1 MSRFVYTGQGAHG
14 QSAGASATPPPAV
27 SDDPQPA
34 GSLGAGLRRAR
45 LQRPEEYIA
54 DPGLVDAVN
63 VALLLGQPL
72 LLTGD
77 PGTGKTQLAASLAW
91 ELELPPPLRFETKS
105 NSVARDLFYLYD
117 ALGRFQAKDTPG
129 ANADPRT
136 YLTYSALGEAILRT
150 RDQADVARWLPP
162 DFKPGF
168 RLQSVVLLDEVDKA
182 PRDFPNDLLNEIENL
197 RFRIPELKNAM
208 VEADAALEPIVVVT
222 SNSEKDL
229 PDAFLRR
236 CVYYNIPFPDRAEL
250 LRIVTSRLGDH
261 AGGSSAFLDDALD
274 LFFELRTPS
283 TGLRKRP
290 ATAELLG
297 WLLVL
302 RDLLPG
308 SENPLAERPK
318 LALQTLSCL
327 VKAAEDQEKGKR
339 LVEQWVDQR
348 SKRS

>member
-1 MSRFVYTGQGAHG
+1 MSIRYYTGKGVGPSVAAVEAA
-14 QSAGASATPPPAV
+14 AGVAASAPSQDGP
-27 SDDPQPA
+27 
-34 GSLGAGLRRAR
+34 GLRRAR

-54 DPGLVDAVN
+54 EPGLVDAVN

-91 ELELPPPLRFETKS
+91 ELELGTPLRFETKS
-105 NSVARDLFYLYD
+105 TSVARDLFYLYD
-117 ALGRFQAKDTPG
+117 ALGRFQAAQTPG
-129 ANADPRT
+129 GAADPRC

-150 RDQADVARWLPP
+150 NDLAAVADLLPP
-162 DFKPGF
+162 AFAPGG
-168 RLQSVVLLDEVDKA
+168 RRRSVVLLDEVDKA

-197 RFRIPELKNAM
+197 RFRIPELGNAL
-208 VEADAALEPIVVVT
+208 VTADPTLQPIVIVT

-236 CVYYNIPFPDRAEL
+236 CVYYNIPFPDRL
-250 LRIVTSRLGDH
+250 DLIRIVTSRLGQH
-261 AGGSSAFLDDALD
+261 AGGSNQFLDDALE
-274 LFFELRTPS
+274 LFFELRKPS
-283 TGLRKRP
+283 SGLRKRP

-308 SENPLAERPK
+308 CENPLRERPP
-318 LALQTLSCL
+318 LALQTLSGL
-327 VKAAEDQEKGKR
+327 VKAAEDQEKGTRVVK
-339 LVEQWVDQR
+339 QWVAAR
-348 SKRS
+348 S

>member
-1 MSRFVYTGQGAHG
+1 MSIRHYTGRGAAG
-14 QSAGASATPPPAV
+14 GGTAAGTPTAGAAAAPPPL
-27 SDDPQPA
+27 DEP
-34 GSLGAGLRRAR
+34 GTGLRRAR

-54 DPGLVDAVN
+54 EPGLVDAVN

-91 ELELPPPLRFETKS
+91 ELELGTPLRFETKS
-105 NSVARDLFYLYD
+105 TSVARDLFYLYD
-117 ALGRFQAKDTPG
+117 ALGRFQAAQTPG
-129 ANADPRT
+129 GAADPRC

-150 RDQADVARWLPP
+150 NDPGAVANLLPP
-162 DFKPGF
+162 GFAPGG
-168 RLQSVVLLDEVDKA
+168 RRRSVVLLDEVDKA

-197 RFRIPELKNAM
+197 RFRIPELGNAL
-208 VEADAALEPIVVVT
+208 VSADPALQPIVVIT

-236 CVYYNIPFPDRAEL
+236 CVYYNIPFPERTDL
-250 LRIVTSRLGDH
+250 IRIVTSRLGQH
-261 AGGSSAFLDDALD
+261 ADGSNQFLDDALD
-274 LFFELRTPS
+274 LFFELRKPS
-283 TGLRKRP
+283 SGLRKRP

-308 SENPLAERPK
+308 SENPLGERPP
-318 LALQTLSCL
+318 LALQTLSSL
-327 VKAAEDQEKGKR
+327 VKAAEDQDKGTRVVK
-339 LVEQWVDQR
+339 QWVAGR
-348 SKRS
+348 S

>member
-1 MSRFVYTGQGAHG
+1 MSLRLYTGNGVGAG
-14 QSAGASATPPPAV
+14 GAVAAQAAASPGWPDGGPAT
-27 SDDPQPA
+27 
-34 GSLGAGLRRAR
+34 GLRRLR

-54 DPGLVDAVN
+54 EPGLVDAVN

-77 PGTGKTQLAASLAW
+77 PGAGKTQLAASLAW
-91 ELELPPPLRFETKS
+91 ELELGAPLRFDTKS
-105 NSVARDLFYLYD
+105 TSLARDLFYLYD
-117 ALGRFQAKDTPG
+117 HLNRFQAAQTPG
-129 ANADPRT
+129 GVADPRC

-150 RDQADVARWLPP
+150 RDEAAVASLLPP
-162 DFKPGF
+162 GF
-168 RLQSVVLLDEVDKA
+168 AVGWRRRSVVLLDEVDKA

-197 RFRIPELKNAM
+197 CFRIPELGNAP
-208 VEADAALEPIVVVT
+208 VSADPALQPIVVIT

-236 CVYYNIPFPDRAEL
+236 CIYYNIPFPQRPEL
-250 LRIVTSRLGDH
+250 IRIVTSRLGGH
-261 AGGSSAFLDDALD
+261 AGGSSRFLDDALD
-274 LFFELRTPS
+274 LFFELRKPS

-308 SENPLAERPK
+308 SDNPLGERPP
-318 LALQTLSCL
+318 LALQTLSTL
-327 VKAAEDQEKGKR
+327 VKAADDQDKGGQVVKR
-339 LVEQWVDQR
+339 WVASR
-348 SKRS
+348 I

>member
-1 MSRFVYTGQGAHG
+1 MSMRFYTGRGAQAEG
-14 QSAGASATPPPAV
+14 GAAELSAAAPAGGEAPRAGA
-27 SDDPQPA
+27 
-34 GSLGAGLRRAR
+34 GHRRAR

-54 DPGLVDAVN
+54 EPGLVDAVN

-91 ELELPPPLRFETKS
+91 ELGCGAPLRFDTKS
-105 NSVARDLFYLYD
+105 TSVARDLFYLYD
-117 ALGRFQAKDTPG
+117 ALGRFQAAQTPG
-129 ANADPRT
+129 GAAEPRC

-150 RDQADVARWLPP
+150 NDDATVASLSPPGLPP
-162 DFKPGF
+162 GGN
-168 RLQSVVLLDEVDKA
+168 RQSVVLLDEVDKA

-197 RFRIPELKNAM
+197 RFRIPELSNVP
-208 VEADAALEPIVVVT
+208 VEADPALQPIVVVT

-236 CVYYNIPFPDRAEL
+236 CVYYHIPFPERPEL
-250 LRIVTSRLGDH
+250 IRIVTARLGRH
-261 AGGSSAFLDDALD
+261 ADGGSFLNDALD
-274 LFFELRTPS
+274 LFFELRKPS
-283 TGLRKRP
+283 SGLRKRP

-308 SENPLAERPK
+308 SDNPLGERPP
-318 LALQTLSCL
+318 LALQTLSSL
-327 VKAAEDQEKGKR
+327 VKTAEDQEKGTQVVKR
-339 LVEQWVDQR
+339 WVASR
-348 SKRS
+348 S